1 MAAPGAPLP
10 VRAPLTIA
18 DRKRAVHEANK
29 LQEFATR
36 LTTIFGANPVT
47 RDLLETE
54 AFLRELA
61 K

>member
-1 MAAPGAPLP
+1 MSTPGAPLP
-10 VRAPLTIA
+10 IRPPLTVA
-18 DRKRAVHEANK
+18 DRKRAIHEANK

-36 LTTIFGANPVT
+36 LTTLFGQNPVT
-47 RDLLETE
+47 RDLLEAE